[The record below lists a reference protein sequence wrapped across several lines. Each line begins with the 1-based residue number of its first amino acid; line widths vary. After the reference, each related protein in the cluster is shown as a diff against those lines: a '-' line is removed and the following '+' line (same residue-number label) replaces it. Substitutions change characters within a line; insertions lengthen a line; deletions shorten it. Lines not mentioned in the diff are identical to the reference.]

1 MANKFRIKCPSCGKV
16 IDIESNT
23 TCSCG
28 SPLVLPEDGMIE
40 MYRVGNPFGA
50 AVGFGIYLNEIPMGH
65 LANTGLV
72 RIPVPYGHYKVHMTQ
87 GMSRRC
93 KDQEFDVTPQNRIVY
108 LKAHVNLGLFTN
120 TVVIEQSTADQMPAK

>member
-40 MYRVGNPFGA
+40 MYRVGNVFGA
-50 AVGFGIYLNEIPMGH
+50 AVGFGIYLNDIPMGH
-65 LANTGLV
+65 LGNTELV
-72 RIPVPYGHYKVHMTQ
+72 RVPVPYGHYKVHMTQ
-87 GMSRRC
+87 GMSRKC
-93 KDQEFDVTPQNRIVY
+93 VDQEFDVTPQNRIVY
-108 LKAHVNLGLFTN
+108 LKAHVNLGIFTN
-120 TVVIEQSTADQMPAK
+120 TVVIEQSTADQMPKN